1 MVAAGLQCASLLS
14 AAAECH
20 VLLSSR
26 KLPLEVCTAR
36 TCAIH
41 QLNSA
46 IAIRD
51 EWMRRTFL
59 EGTQCAAFCTGAAA
73 NMKHQPVSRRS
84 FADLADADDCTAAG
98 PQVNQASLAVVR
110 VSLSLSLSSGKYEAV
125 PPQPPA
131 HAAEGS
137 TSVVGLLPLLPID
150 RSQTWP
156 TTHNKHPQL
165 IDVSGA
171 MLWSYQV

>member
-73 NMKHQPVSRRS
+73 NMKQNNIYR
-84 FADLADADDCTAAG
+84 LKTI
-98 PQVNQASLAVVR
+98 NQCL
-110 VSLSLSLSSGKYEAV
+110 GEA
-125 PPQPPA
+125 
-131 HAAEGS
+131 
-137 TSVVGLLPLLPID
+137 
-150 RSQTWP
+150 SQT
-156 TTHNKHPQL
+156 L
-165 IDVSGA
+165 L
-171 MLWSYQV
+171 MLMIVLLLDLK